1 MYAGIID
8 PVNIPVRTPLGY
20 PICLK
25 TGYIYWVTDSHW
37 DMKKKKT
44 VDKRIAI
51 GKKANEEGKMYPNKQ
66 YESLFGPLDPV
77 VAEIRQSLGKLKA
90 PGTFDNN
97 MAFGPYAAMMAAF
110 QAIGAYD
117 ALKRSHQALWHKMFA
132 QALHAVVAEDSTA
145 QLYPGWSF
153 DNYAGMSKSMSDSE
167 ISRLYA
173 DIGSDD
179 DSRYVFLSL
188 FRENFHKLFP
198 EATERI
204 VAFDS
209 TNQVTES
216 RNQPYAKYGK
226 SKTGEPLPIIN
237 TAMYVDQITGIP
249 IWYEH
254 FDGNVLD
261 KSQTPYSV
269 EKAVS
274 LGYKKLFLMMDRG
287 YFSQDA
293 VNALQEQEIGFG
305 MMMPEVAS
313 ITSDTI
319 AAHRDVIRNKS
330 SYLIPEHK
338 IFGCRTTVTVG
349 EHNLSAYV
357 FYDDDTAKEERDAV
371 NSQLA
376 YFSEEAKKRKRYTE
390 KMAKYFE
397 QRGLKITKTTDKA
410 KKGEP
415 NFTVDV
421 DNERTQKIYD
431 EAGFFMML
439 SNRDLPPVSMIGIG
453 RGRDQ
458 AEKAFRRFKTHF
470 NLSRSYSHN
479 QATYTGKMFVAFLG
493 LLMLS
498 AFAWFCRPILQGKS
512 SATVPSLIAELH
524 RYKMIKK
531 PDGTWMPAY
540 ALNRQQKDIF
550 DLLDVSQKNLE
561 KQIRGLRL

>member
-1 MYAGIID
+1 MYSGIID
-8 PVNIPVRTPLGY
+8 PVAIPARTKLGY
-20 PICLK
+20 PVCLK
-25 TGYIYWVTDSHW
+25 TGYVYWVTDSHW
-37 DMKKKKT
+37 DAKKKKT

-51 GKKANEEGKMYPNKQ
+51 GKKAGEEGKMYPNKQ
-66 YESLFGPLDPV
+66 FELLFGPLDPV
-77 VAEIRQSLGKLKA
+77 VAEIRQNLGTLRV
-90 PGTFDNN
+90 PGMFDNN
-97 MAFGPYAAMMAAF
+97 MAFGSYAAMMAAF
-110 QAIGAYD
+110 QTIGAHD
-117 ALKRSHQALWHKMFA
+117 ALKRAYPLLWHKIFA

-153 DNYAGMSKSMSDSE
+153 DNYSGMSKSMSDTE

-173 DIGSDD
+173 DIGDDD
-179 DSRYVFLSL
+179 DSRYVFLRL
-188 FRENFHKLFP
+188 FRENFHTLFP
-198 EATERI
+198 ETTERI

-216 RNQPYAKYGK
+216 RNQPCAKYGK

-254 FDGNVLD
+254 FEGNVLD

-269 EKAVS
+269 EKAAS

-293 VNALQEQEIGFG
+293 VNALQEQKLGFG
-305 MMMPEVAS
+305 MMMPEIAS
-313 ITSDTI
+313 ITSETI

-330 SYLIPEHK
+330 NYLIPEHQ
-338 IFGCRTTVTVG
+338 IFGCQTTVSVG
-349 EHNLSAYV
+349 EHTLSAYV
-357 FYDDDTAKEERDAV
+357 FYDDNTAKEERDAV

-376 YFSEEAKKRKRYTE
+376 YFSEEAKKKKRYTD

-397 QRGLKITKTTDKA
+397 QRGLKITKTADKA
-410 KKGEP
+410 KRGER
-415 NFTVDV
+415 NFSIEIDAQ
-421 DNERTQKIYD
+421 RIQKIYE

-479 QATYTGKMFVAFLG
+479 QATYTGKMFVAFLS

-498 AFAWFCRPILQGKS
+498 AFAWFCRPILQGKT
-512 SATVPSLIAELH
+512 SATTPSLIAELR
-524 RYKMIKK
+524 RYKMVKK
-531 PDGTWMPAY
+531 PDGSWMPAY

-550 DLLDVSQKNLE
+550 DLLKVSQGDLE
-561 KQIRGLRL
+561 KQIRELHL